1 VAEGNAAEGALSAD
15 DLRRLEEELQK
26 VKVADILVQ
35 TMYTLSS
42 LAFGRL
48 MPDGRDLD
56 QARLAIDAIG
66 ALMPVL
72 EGSLPTEAT
81 RDFNQVRANLQL
93 AYASAVAEQS
103 SAGAPETDTEDTGKE
118 DAGDD

>member
-72 EGSLPTEAT
+72 EGSLPAEAI

-103 SAGAPETDTEDTGKE
+103 SAGAPETDTEDKGKE

>member
-72 EGSLPTEAT
+72 EGSLPAEAI